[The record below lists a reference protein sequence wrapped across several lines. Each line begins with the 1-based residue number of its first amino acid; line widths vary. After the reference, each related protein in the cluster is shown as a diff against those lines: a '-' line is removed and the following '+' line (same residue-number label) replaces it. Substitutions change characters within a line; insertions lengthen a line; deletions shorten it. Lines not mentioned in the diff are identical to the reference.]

1 MNNTYSI
8 PIAYPP
14 LMQGDGDFNA
24 VAGVG
29 SLGQFYQNVIV
40 DNSETVGSLY
50 VISFTNLNNISATNL
65 ITNNISTTNLNTIN
79 ISTTNISTT
88 NLMVSGQSITSSPF
102 LGFFGPGSSVGTN
115 GVSSITF
122 LYNVW
127 TSGSTIA
134 RANSNYITTAGITT
148 GGIQVLQSGL
158 YLANLNIANS
168 FTTGMIGFG
177 KLGTVGFIS
186 YKDLAFNESFSTTNI
201 FAVNNLTS
209 VLNLNANDTVYAAV
223 SSIDNNTAASL
234 SVCEFTMLKI

>member
-1 MNNTYSI
+1 
-8 PIAYPP
+8 
-14 LMQGDGDFNA
+14 
-24 VAGVG
+24 
-29 SLGQFYQNVIV
+29 
-40 DNSETVGSLY
+40 
-50 VISFTNLNNISATNL
+50 
-65 ITNNISTTNLNTIN
+65 
-79 ISTTNISTT
+79 
-88 NLMVSGQSITSSPF
+88 MVSGQSITSSPF